1 MTSPAPTGTVRP
13 GASLA
18 EAARALESLL
28 SQAGVDSPGAD
39 ARALLG
45 EALGLSAGELALA
58 RLRGQEL
65 AEPERERLNRMAE
78 RRAAREPLQH
88 ILGRA
93 PFRRL
98 ELRVGPGCLVPR
110 PETELLVDLVSAH
123 LDRRRAAGERGP
135 FSVLDLGTGS
145 GAIAAA
151 LASERDDVR
160 VTALDVSPEALHW
173 ARLNLNGLNP
183 DRLNPGRPGVELVE
197 ADATRPR
204 PEFERAFDVVVSN
217 PPYVPESQRPDQPEA
232 LADPE
237 QALYGGS
244 ADGLRIP
251 LLMAERAAE
260 WCRPGGLVAF
270 EHAES
275 QGRALRERFEAL
287 GFEEVRTD
295 RDLAGRD
302 RMTSGVMASS
312 ERMDP

>member
-1 MTSPAPTGTVRP
+1 MTSPAPSGTVRP

-28 SQAGVDSPGAD
+28 AEAGVDSPGAD

-45 EALGLSAGELALA
+45 EALGMSPGELALA
-58 RLRGQEL
+58 RVRGREL
-65 AEPERERLNRMAE
+65 AEPEREQLMRTAA

-110 PETELLVDLVSAH
+110 PETELLVDVVAAH
-123 LDRRRAAGERGP
+123 LDRRRAEGERGP

-160 VTALDVSPEALHW
+160 VTALDVSPEALRW
-173 ARLNLNGLNP
+173 ARLNLEGLNR
-183 DRLNPGRPGVELVE
+183 DGLGVVLVE
-197 ADATRPR
+197 ADATARR

-217 PPYVPESQRPDQPEA
+217 PPYVPECERPEQPVA

-237 QALYGGS
+237 RALYGGS
-244 ADGLRIP
+244 PDGLRIP

-270 EHAES
+270 EHAET
-275 QGRALRERFEAL
+275 QGRALRERFDEL
-287 GFEEVRTD
+287 GFEGVRTD

-302 RMTSGVMASS
+302 RMTSGVRASS

>member
-1 MTSPAPTGTVRP
+1 MRP

-28 SQAGVDSPGAD
+28 VEAGVDSPGAD

-45 EALGLSAGELALA
+45 EALGMSPGELALA
-58 RLRGQEL
+58 RVRGREL
-65 AEPERERLNRMAE
+65 ADPEREQLMRMAA

-110 PETELLVDLVSAH
+110 PETELLVDLVAAH

-151 LASERDDVR
+151 LATERDDVR

-173 ARLNLNGLNP
+173 ARINLEGLN
-183 DRLNPGRPGVELVE
+183 RGGLGVELVE
-197 ADATRPR
+197 ADATVGR

-217 PPYVPESQRPDQPEA
+217 PPYVPESERPEQPEA

-237 QALYGGS
+237 RALYGGS
-244 ADGLRIP
+244 PDGLRIP
-251 LLMAERAAE
+251 VLMAERAAE

-270 EHAES
+270 EHAET
-275 QGRALRERFEAL
+275 QGRPLRDRFEEL
-287 GFEEVRTD
+287 GFEGVRTD